1 MNRILI
7 AAVFLLPFVTQRNNP
22 IRLANVLIFFVI
34 IFCTSSCENSK
45 QQLNQFSA
53 KKISIEQAKGVSIL
67 YTTGEK
73 TTARITAPLMLRHQ
87 EANPFIEFT
96 QSIHADFFNDS
107 LQIESKLDA
116 RYAKYIESESKVF
129 LRDSVVVFNTKGD
142 TLYCQELYWDRT
154 SIGHELYTNK
164 KVRIRTPTQIIDGD
178 GLDAPQDFTSWHI
191 INGKGFVRVASGE
204 FPE

>member
-96 QSIHADFFNDS
+96 QSIHADF
-107 LQIESKLDA
+107 
-116 RYAKYIESESKVF
+116 
-129 LRDSVVVFNTKGD
+129 
-142 TLYCQELYWDRT
+142 
-154 SIGHELYTNK
+154 
-164 KVRIRTPTQIIDGD
+164 
-178 GLDAPQDFTSWHI
+178 
-191 INGKGFVRVASGE
+191 
-204 FPE
+204 

>member
-1 MNRILI
+1 
-7 AAVFLLPFVTQRNNP
+7 
-22 IRLANVLIFFVI
+22 
-34 IFCTSSCENSK
+34 
-45 QQLNQFSA
+45 
-53 KKISIEQAKGVSIL
+53 
-67 YTTGEK
+67 
-73 TTARITAPLMLRHQ
+73 MLRHQ

-164 KVRIRTPTQIIDGD
+164 TVRIRTPTQIIDGD

>member
-1 MNRILI
+1 MNRII
-7 AAVFLLPFVTQRNNP
+7 QFLPWFVSPRTIP
-22 IRLANVLIFFVI
+22 IRHSPILILLATIL
-34 IFCTSSCENSK
+34 CTTSCENSK
-45 QQLNQFSA
+45 QQLNQFST
-53 KKISIEQAKGVSIL
+53 KRISIEEAKGVSIL

-73 TTARITAPLMLRHQ
+73 TTAHITAPLMLRHQ

-96 QSIHADFFNDS
+96 QTIHADFFNDS
-107 LQIESKLDA
+107 LKVESKLDA

-129 LRDSVVVFNTKGD
+129 LRDSVVVFNIKGD
-142 TLYCQELYWDRT
+142 TLYCQELYWDRN
-154 SIGHELYTNK
+154 SIGHEFYTNK